1 MRREFAIGLRTVLAV
16 ATVLL
21 VLGPA
26 ACSRRPVRPAAPVYP
41 YKADVEKVFYAT
53 SSGLAE
59 TWRSRRRR
67 RLAASK
73 APNASVLSSD
83 GKVIAAA
90 VNGWGLERVESSP
103 DGSAYRLV
111 SSPYCAGFAGLST
124 AGIWPHGGGFLVQ
137 LYRDPFADT
146 AAADASPTGA
156 SSGAAA
162 ASASRLVFFGEGG
175 AAATALSP
183 FPKDTDA
190 GFEAFALLPSDSG
203 WFAELRKD
211 GPERVDSKFFVIDDP
226 LAAAPALR
234 EIRRA
239 DFESALAPLSL
250 SSLDGVLGASLR
262 SALGLLGGGPWL
274 IRLRSGAGAD
284 RWYLSSGRAEDANG
298 AFAWSFADG
307 AAGILVMSP
316 DGRLV
321 LSDGGGAKIADGDF
335 ASRRRRELH
344 GSGGGGEY
352 GGGRMG
358 ERGIPR
364 YLLGGN
370 RSGPATLA
378 LAARP
383 RRDTIRA

>member
-1 MRREFAIGLRTVLAV
+1 MRREFAIGLRTVLAL
-16 ATVLL
+16 AAAIL
-21 VLGPA
+21 VLGSA
-26 ACSRRPVRPAAPVYP
+26 GCSRRPVRPAAPVYP

-59 TWRSRRRR
+59 AGGAAAQG
-67 RLAASK
+67 LAASK

-146 AAADASPTGA
+146 AATDASPTGA

-175 AAATALSP
+175 VAATALSP
-183 FPKDTDA
+183 FPKDKDA

-211 GPERVDSKFFVIDDP
+211 GPERVDSKFFVLDDP

-239 DFESALAPLSL
+239 DFESALAPLAL

-274 IRLRSGAGAD
+274 VRLRSGAGAD

-316 DGRLV
+316 DGRMV
-321 LSDGGGAKIADGDF
+321 L
-335 ASRRRRELH
+335 
-344 GSGGGGEY
+344 SGGGGARTLAPISPPVE
-352 GGGRMG
+352 G
-358 ERGIPR
+358 
-364 YLLGGN
+364 
-370 RSGPATLA
+370 ATFTA
-378 LAARP
+378 LAAAGNMAAAAWESGEFPDISSAGIALVPLR
-383 RRDTIRA
+383 

>member
-1 MRREFAIGLRTVLAV
+1 MRRGFAIGLRTVLALAAV
-16 ATVLL
+16 IL
-21 VLGPA
+21 VLGSA
-26 ACSRRPVRPAAPVYP
+26 ACSRRPVQPAAPVYP

-53 SSGLAE
+53 SSGLTEAGGIAAQA
-59 TWRSRRRR
+59 
-67 RLAASK
+67 LAASE

-90 VNGWGLERVESSP
+90 VNGWGLERVEPSP

-124 AGIWPHGGGFLVQ
+124 AGIWPRGGGFLVQ
-137 LYRDPFADT
+137 LYRNPFADT
-146 AAADASPTGA
+146 ATADASPTGA
-156 SSGAAA
+156 SSGAPA

-175 AAATALSP
+175 AAATDLSP
-183 FPKDTDA
+183 FPKDKDA

-211 GPERVDSKFFVIDDP
+211 GPERVDSKFFVLDDP

-234 EIRRA
+234 EIRRS

-284 RWYLSSGRAEDANG
+284 RWYLSSGKAEEANG
-298 AFAWSFADG
+298 AFAWSFADS
-307 AAGILVMSP
+307 AAGVLVMSP

-321 LSDGGGAKIADGDF
+321 LSDGGGARSLTAISPPVDG
-335 ASRRRRELH
+335 ASF
-344 GSGGGGEY
+344 
-352 GGGRMG
+352 
-358 ERGIPR
+358 
-364 YLLGGN
+364 
-370 RSGPATLA
+370 TA
-378 LAARP
+378 LAAAGNMAAAAWESGEFPDISSAGIALVPLR
-383 RRDTIRA
+383 